1 MEAIVGALREQ
12 HAELDALLSGLGAE
26 DWRRAAPDCAGWT
39 VADVVL
45 HLTQTDELVLASRQ
59 NRFLERARDM
69 MGQTDG
75 ESVGDVDDFAGLM
88 VSRERGADPAQLYR
102 RWRDAATAMDDMLAA
117 SDPRRPMRWVVDSL
131 PARTLATTRLSEA
144 WIHTNDVAGAV
155 GADLQ
160 PDARLWHIAR
170 LGWRTIPYAFARAG
184 MPAPAGPVAAR
195 LVAPDGSAWNFEP
208 DDPPATV
215 ISGPALEF
223 CLIAGR
229 RLDPSESSVE
239 AVGPDAADVLTLI
252 RTYA

>member
-1 MEAIVGALREQ
+1 VEAIVGALRKQ
-12 HAELDALLSGLGAE
+12 HVELDTLLCGLGAG
-26 DWRRAAPDCAGWT
+26 DWERPAPDCPGWT

-45 HLTQTDELVLASRQ
+45 HLAQLDELVMASSEG
-59 NRFLERARDM
+59 RFP
-69 MGQTDG
+69 
-75 ESVGDVDDFAGLM
+75 ESVGNVDEFVDRM
-88 VSRERGADPAQLYR
+88 VSRERGADPEQLYR
-102 RWRDAATAMDDMLAA
+102 RWRDAATALDDMLAA
-117 SDPRRPMRWVVDSL
+117 SDARRPIRWVVNSL

-144 WIHTNDVAGAV
+144 WIHTNDVARAV

-160 PDARLWHIAR
+160 PDERLWHIAR
-170 LGWRTIPYAFARAG
+170 LGWRTIPYAFDRAG
-184 MPAPAGPVAAR
+184 MPAPTGPVAAR

-229 RLDPSESSVE
+229 RLDPSRSSVE
-239 AVGPDAADVLTLI
+239 AVGPDATNVLTLI